1 VAIHNR
7 RGSVRRGPLA
17 ARRRVTSRQATTHL
31 RRSRETRGT
40 KLAESKEDFRSI
52 LETLAR
58 IVAPITVAT
67 ALLYYFGWVRT
78 GAIFS
83 YFGVDQRLLAYT
95 IQDYL
100 LRSAGIA
107 FRPLAA
113 VLLTGA
119 ACILLWYLLKRLSTG
134 SRSNP
139 RVRVSLAFLAVALLV
154 YSGVVLFGLARVR
167 TPLLAAIALGVGVI
181 LAESV
186 ISLSGR
192 QNETSAENAVL
203 GRRLLI
209 VAGLLLALFWA
220 TAIYAQ
226 QSGER
231 LARAWGNQPTLRP
244 SATVL
249 SEKDLQL
256 AGPGIT
262 ATRVS
267 VEGEGFQYRYQGLRL
282 LIYSNS
288 RWFLYPERWNLDTQA
303 TVVVLRDEPTIR
315 VEMQPQR

>member
-1 VAIHNR
+1 MTTTGLQ
-7 RGSVRRGPLA
+7 GSRHQG
-17 ARRRVTSRQATTHL
+17 S
-31 RRSRETRGT
+31 E
-40 KLAESKEDFRSI
+40 LAESKADIRSI
-52 LETLAR
+52 LEALAR
-58 IVAPITVAT
+58 IAAPITVVT

-83 YFGVDQRLLAYT
+83 YFGVDQRQLAYE

-107 FRPLAA
+107 FRPLAFALLSGA
-113 VLLTGA
+113 VCLA
-119 ACILLWYLLKRLSTG
+119 LWRLLKRVSAG
-134 SRSNP
+134 ARSNP
-139 RVRVSLAFLAVALLV
+139 RIRFSLTFLAIALLI
-154 YSGVVLFGLARVR
+154 YSGAVLFGLARVR
-167 TPLLAAIALGVGVI
+167 SPLLAAIALGVGVI

-186 ISLSGR
+186 FSLPSR
-192 QNETSAENAVL
+192 QNETRSANADL

-231 LARAWGNQPTLRP
+231 LAKAWGNQPALRP
-244 SATVL
+244 SVTVL

-262 ATRVS
+262 AKRVS
-267 VEGEGFQYRYQGLRL
+267 IEGEGYRYRYQGLHL

-288 RWFLYPERWNLDTQA
+288 RWFLYPERWNSETQA
-303 TVVVLRDEPTIR
+303 AVVVLRDEPTIR
-315 VEMQPQR
+315 VEMQPQG